1 MLPTEDQKALDALVA
16 KGIRIPPQPRVLIEL
31 RKAIDSSD
39 YTVGTI
45 SRIIN
50 QDPGLVAMLFKISRS
65 PAFSRGRQFNKL
77 GDVLQVIG
85 IQQAYNLVQSI
96 ALSTAIGGETR
107 NALARFWSRS
117 GEVAELSSLIAEDHV
132 AVCNVFPDQ
141 AYLAGIF
148 HQCGVPV
155 LMMRFPDYCKKLHLD
170 DTQNWPDLAEE
181 DAIFGVDHC
190 SIGYL
195 VARHWGCPILSAQ
208 RFAITMSSRPKRRVR
223 RYRWSASCS
232 WRSTATST
240 ITGRPIHCG
249 KRSVFGYA
257 KNSESRR
264 TNLTITSTRCC
275 AASTSRRFSTRGTA
289 SAAGRGVVQ
298 PRKRLTM

>member
-1 MLPTEDQKALDALVA
+1 LLPTEDQKALDALVA

-31 RKAIDSSD
+31 REAIDSSD

-132 AVCNVFPDQ
+132 GVCNVFPDQ

-181 DAIFGVDHC
+181 DAIFNVDHC

-195 VARHWGCPILSAQ
+195 VARHWGLPDFVCA
-208 RFAITMSSRPKRRVR
+208 AIRYHDEFPTEEAGQAISLVCIVQLAIHCYLYNNRQANPLWETIGARVR
-223 RYRWSASCS
+223 GELGISAHEL
-232 WRSTATST
+232 
-240 ITGRPIHCG
+240 GDYLDD
-249 KRSVFGYA
+249 V
-257 KNSESRR
+257 
-264 TNLTITSTRCC
+264 L
-275 AASTSRRFSTRGTA
+275 RRFHQ
-289 SAAGRGVVQ
+289 AA
-298 PRKRLTM
+298 L